1 MKIEETTKID
11 DNGSYSKITTTT
23 QTPEDGLLTK
33 SNHTTTS
40 SNKIR
45 TSSQSFYGYE
55 KHIHYETS
63 DPKIIKRVMYPVCT
77 ILIIIGILQLLLLKP
92 WYIGLPWTII
102 SIYAFFS
109 FKKDMKKREKEFNKN
124 Q

>member
-63 DPKIIKRVMYPVCT
+63 DPKIMRFWRCRQSVSVRRCIICEQSAHVTCEKRPETGAALRVFV
-77 ILIIIGILQLLLLKP
+77 L
-92 WYIGLPWTII
+92 
-102 SIYAFFS
+102 
-109 FKKDMKKREKEFNKN
+109 
-124 Q
+124 